1 MNIEA
6 SEVIVW
12 QQHSEETH
20 HVNQSDLF
28 LRKLG
33 FLDNIFSKNN
43 SFILSLQ
50 QPCSTNIFKMR
61 QFFLILIIAVP
72 SRGWW
77 FEGSFWAGIN
87 TYKLTL
93 FFAHSFW
100 LKYFVA
106 NAQMDFSKF
115 NNLTSGFWN
124 TQRND
129 IKSSNL

>member
-50 QPCSTNIFKMR
+50 QPCTTNIFKMR

-87 TYKLTL
+87 TIKLTL
-93 FFAHSFW
+93 FFAHS
-100 LKYFVA
+100 LVEILCSKCA
-106 NAQMDFSKF
+106 NGFSKF
-115 NNLTSGFWN
+115 NHLTSGFWN
-124 TQRND
+124 TRRND